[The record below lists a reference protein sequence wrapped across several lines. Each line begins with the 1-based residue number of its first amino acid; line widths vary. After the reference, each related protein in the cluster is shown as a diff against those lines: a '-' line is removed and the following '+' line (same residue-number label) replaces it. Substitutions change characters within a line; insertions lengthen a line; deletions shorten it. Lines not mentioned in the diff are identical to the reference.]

1 MKRTGDDDGKR
12 HTLKSSADGKR
23 HTLKPNNLTIFL

>member
-23 HTLKPNNLTIFL
+23 HTLKPKI